1 MLGALVMNYLLA
13 NKQIACNIFSDF
25 VVGRVFSNYVIFI
38 LKSLIL
44 CVVDSAPGKMSIPI
58 SPNCTEIYKVRYN
71 NSVNPF
77 QIKVSLTKSRIKGE
91 LRTHI

>member
-1 MLGALVMNYLLA
+1 M
-13 NKQIACNIFSDF
+13 ACKVFSDF

-38 LKSLIL
+38 LKSLTC
-44 CVVDSAPGKMSIPI
+44 CVVDSVSGKMLIPI

-71 NSVNPF
+71 NRVIPF
-77 QIKVSLTKSRIKGE
+77 QIKVSITKSRVKGL